1 MTRTRFLATTVAA
14 LTLLGATA
22 ASAQVF
28 SIGPRI
34 SNFSTRVEGSPETLR
49 TGRQTAFGLV
59 GDYRNG
65 RFDLDFTYDRDD
77 SNGAGITDI
86 IIDASDFQ
94 RNRGELAVG
103 YAITPVLDLQGGV
116 RYEELRF
123 GGFGLFGNSVF
134 SDMTMKHQALVGG
147 IKLHSATTTPAG
159 FYVIARG
166 MVGTAQFDNDVDNG
180 ADRDTSGWRGE
191 VGIPIALGSSNW
203 HLVPGAEYEHFD
215 TKAPAI
221 GPRIRLDSNR
231 FFVNFVFSTR

>member
-14 LTLLGATA
+14 LTLLAATA

-34 SNFSTRVEGSPETLR
+34 SNFSTRVEGNPVETLR

-65 RFDLDFTYDRDD
+65 RFDLDFSYDRDD

-147 IKLHSATTTPAG
+147 IKVHSATNTPAG

-166 MVGTAQFDNDVDNG
+166 MVGTAQFDDTNNTP
-180 ADRDTSGWRGE
+180 DRDTTGWRGE
-191 VGIPIALGSSNW
+191 VGVPIAIGSSNW
-203 HLVPGAEYEHFD
+203 HIVPGAEYEHFD
-215 TKAPAI
+215 TQSFGA
-221 GPRIRLDSNR
+221 GQRIRLDSNR